1 MASKKNHIN
10 REKPKKKKKT
20 RNGLSPFTKYGR
32 PGPYGGNKNY
42 KKRYRG
48 QGK

>member
-1 MASKKNHIN
+1 MASKKNRSGSVKIN
-10 REKPKKKKKT
+10 KKKT
-20 RNGLSPFTKYGR
+20 SIGHSSMTKSKQ
-32 PGPYGGNKNY
+32 PGPHGGNRGY

>member
-1 MASKKNHIN
+1 MASKKNTSTGSTSH
-10 REKPKKKKKT
+10 KKKT
-20 RNGLSPFTKYGR
+20 SIGHSTNTRRKQ
-32 PGPYGGNKNY
+32 PGPHGGNKGY

>member
-1 MASKKNHIN
+1 MAKKNH
-10 REKPKKKKKT
+10 KKERHVNKKKT
-20 RNGLSPFTKYGR
+20 SIGNSVRTKTGK
-32 PGPYGGNKNY
+32 PGACGGNKRY

>member
-1 MASKKNHIN
+1 MAQKKTNNHAA
-10 REKPKKKKKT
+10 KKKT
-20 RNGLSPFTKYGR
+20 SIGKSSFTKR
-32 PGPYGGNKNY
+32 KQPGPHGGNKGY

>member
-1 MASKKNHIN
+1 MQKSAAIKKSTRQGCSPRSK
-10 REKPKKKKKT
+10 
-20 RNGLSPFTKYGR
+20 SGR
-32 PGPYGGNKNY
+32 PGPNGGNKGY

>member
-1 MASKKNHIN
+1 MAKKNSFKVERHVN
-10 REKPKKKKKT
+10 KKKT
-20 RNGLSPFTKYGR
+20 SIGNSVRTKTGR
-32 PGPYGGNKNY
+32 PGPNGGNKGY

>member
-1 MASKKNHIN
+1 MASKKNTTCSTSH
-10 REKPKKKKKT
+10 KKKT
-20 RNGLSPFTKYGR
+20 SIGNGTNTKR
-32 PGPYGGNKNY
+32 KQPGPHGGNKVY

>member
-1 MASKKNHIN
+1 MASPKNKNHG
-10 REKPKKKKKT
+10 RTKKKT
-20 RNGLSPFTKYGR
+20 SIGNSTLTKR
-32 PGPYGGNKNY
+32 KQPGAHGGNKGY

>member
-1 MASKKNHIN
+1 MAKKNYTIERHVN
-10 REKPKKKKKT
+10 KKKT
-20 RNGLSPFTKYGR
+20 TIGNSVRTKTGK
-32 PGPYGGNKNY
+32 PGPCGGNKGY

>member
-1 MASKKNHIN
+1 MASKKNSGSTK
-10 REKPKKKKKT
+10 RSKKKT
-20 RNGLSPFTKYGR
+20 SIGHSTQTKYKQ
-32 PGPYGGNKNY
+32 PGTHGGNRGY

>member
-1 MASKKNHIN
+1 MARKTDSTK
-10 REKPKKKKKT
+10 REGGKKKT
-20 RNGLSPFTKYGR
+20 SIGHSTQTKYKQ
-32 PGPYGGNKNY
+32 PGTHGGNRGY

>member
-1 MASKKNHIN
+1 MASKKNSSGSV
-10 REKPKKKKKT
+10 KTKKKKT
-20 RNGLSPFTKYGR
+20 SIGQSSMTKNKQ
-32 PGPYGGNKNY
+32 PGTHGGNRGY